1 MFDNLAQMMQPQQG
15 GMQQSQEQMPM
26 QRADPIANAG
36 MLIMSGM
43 LPRDA
48 YVQGAKMA
56 REQEVGEI
64 ERQKQQQAQMQQH
77 QFRQL
82 ADYVRSNPNATN
94 QEIAGAALQMGVNPA
109 NVPAF
114 VNTIGTQEKLVEDRA
129 RGGAPTIYEKRAGVH
144 TGTRPAMSGV
154 PTNVGGV
161 PTQGQGAT
169 NVQAQGLPNMGLTP
183 GEMSEEQALRL
194 AQAPVQGN
202 NSPQNQQESEERE
215 TADEFL
221 DYSLKTNP
229 PKSEVPFKEVAL
241 HNQKTFDK
249 FKEKNITQ
257 KLGAARDM
265 NEGLNKLLEASE
277 KFQTGFAGDFRLGA
291 QQLGEYL
298 GITDPESVAAG
309 ELIRKVSAK
318 IVLDFAKQM
327 GGGVVSDKD
336 IKFLKE
342 MVPTLSNTPEGNR
355 QIVEYFKRLTNVS
368 EAYATAAEKYYDTYG
383 NLNGFEGTFNKFY
396 KKRGDIFAKEIAEQ
410 ETIKKAE
417 KAYNANE
424 KYAREHGLL

>member
-1 MFDNLAQMMQPQQG
+1 MFDSLGDIWNANQQRLEQEGVRPGQMNTAG
-15 GMQQSQEQMPM
+15 
-26 QRADPIANAG
+26 IAG
-36 MLIMSGM
+36 QLIASGM
-43 LPRDA
+43 LPKDA
-48 YVQGAKMA
+48 YVQAAKVF
-56 REQEVGEI
+56 RDQELTNI
-64 ERQKQQQAQMQQH
+64 DRQKQQMQQVQQH
-77 QFRQL
+77 QYKQL
-82 ADYVRSNPNATN
+82 ADYVRSNPNASN
-94 QEIAGAALQMGVNPA
+94 QEIVGAALDLGVNPA

-114 VNTIGTQEKLVEDRA
+114 VATVGSQEKLIEDKL
-129 RGGAPTIYEKRAGVH
+129 RGGAPVIHQYRAGKH
-144 TGTRPAMSGV
+144 TGVRSAMGGMPANLGGTPLNNNMATTQNV
-154 PTNVGGV
+154 PSNNTAQPNSAGLDYDNMTEEQRLQIANT
-161 PTQGQGAT
+161 PIQGQQT
-169 NVQAQGLPNMGLTP
+169 M
-183 GEMSEEQALRL
+183 EEKE
-194 AQAPVQGN
+194 P
-202 NSPQNQQESEERE
+202 
-215 TADEFL
+215 ADEFL
-221 DYSLKTNP
+221 DYSLKVNP
-229 PKSEVPFKEVAL
+229 KKNEIPLKEVAL

-277 KFQTGFAGDFRLGA
+277 KFQTGFAGDFRLGT

-298 GITDPESVAAG
+298 GLADPENVAAG

-383 NLNGFEGTFNKFY
+383 NLNAFEGTFNKFY
-396 KKRGDIFAKEIAEQ
+396 KQRGDIFAKEIAEL
-410 ETIKKAE
+410 EVTKKAE
-417 KAYNANE
+417 KAYEANE